1 MTHRRIGRDFS
12 PHSNTNSLWQKR
24 AEGIIFNFMNIHNV
38 ERKTAEVAET
48 LKSIAHP
55 KRLLLLCHMVSGEQT
70 VGELARRLDWRES
83 SVSQALMG
91 LRREGIVSG
100 RRDGQHIH
108 YTLARD
114 DIRQLLNFLYLTYCN
129 DGPDHD

>member
-1 MTHRRIGRDFS
+1 MGRDFS
-12 PHSNTNSLWQKR
+12 PHGSMNDHWRKR
-24 AEGIIFNFMNIHNV
+24 FACIIFIFMNINNV

-55 KRLLLLCHMVSGEQT
+55 KRLLLLCHMVGGEQT